1 MRTRG
6 DIKTK
11 LTPMLFATT
20 TSTYFSPTRIET
32 AISDAHIDVAD
43 DKPWPDVKRGFVFDT
58 SGEESFDYPDNC
70 QSESIFRI
78 SINGVS
84 TYKKKDFEDFLTFK
98 ESNPSSTE
106 KYFSEYGRQIFIT
119 PIPDDVAE
127 GTHNGIFWGLVQAV
141 ALTADGDLTI
151 FSDWADSVNKAILLW
166 AYHDLI
172 LNIDANKA
180 NDALA
185 KGQAIINKAYLKI
198 AKRQQR
204 KTMIDRPQF
213 DLPDLFGSGVT
224 NSKNFTTEE

>member
-1 MRTRG
+1 
-6 DIKTK
+6 
-11 LTPMLFATT
+11 MLMATS

-43 DKPWPDVKRGFVFDT
+43 DKPWTDVKRGFVFDT
-58 SGEESFDYPDNC
+58 SGDDYYDYPDNC
-70 QSESIFRI
+70 QSESVFRI
-78 SINGVS
+78 SINGDS
-84 TYKKKDFEDFLTFK
+84 SYKKKDFEDFLKFK
-98 ESNPSSTE
+98 EENPSSTA
-106 KYFSEYGRQIFIT
+106 KYWSEYGRQIFIT
-119 PIPDDVAE
+119 PTPPAVAE
-127 GTHNGIFWGLVQAV
+127 GTHNGILWGLVQAV
-141 ALTADGDLTI
+141 ALTNDADLTI
-151 FSDWADSVNKAILLW
+151 FSDWADPVNKAILLW

-224 NSKNFTTEE
+224 NSKNFSIDE